1 MAGPSVGQE
10 ERQLVRRAVR
20 RLGIALVLIATAIAG
35 LALLDRYNA
44 TQKGVEAP
52 RPEPRALP
60 QPPVRPPS
68 EPSAAGPAPPSSTAP
83 AQVQPPPPP
92 PVVTNETLAPSEGA
106 APKAAEEHA
115 GIQPTPPTP
124 ALPQG
129 KPAPA
134 AAPAPKPSLEK
145 GPSKAVEPSPPKGY
159 LVQVGVFTTPENAR
173 VLQAKLARKG
183 IPAFI
188 ETRVVVGPFKDHAEA
203 DAANKRLKEMGLQGV
218 VVAPR

>member
-1 MAGPSVGQE
+1 MAGPGVGQE
-10 ERQLVRRAVR
+10 EKQLVRRAMR
-20 RLGIALVLIATAIAG
+20 RLGIALALIAAAIAG

-44 TQKGVEAP
+44 AQKRVEAP
-52 RPEPRALP
+52 LPEPRALP

-68 EPSAAGPAPPSSTAP
+68 EPIAAGPAPPSTAAP

-92 PVVTNETLAPSEGA
+92 PVVTNETVAPSERA
-106 APKAAEEHA
+106 APKAPEERP
-115 GIQPTPPTP
+115 GIQPAPPTP
-124 ALPQG
+124 APPQE
-129 KPAPA
+129 KPASA
-134 AAPAPKPSLEK
+134 AAPAPKPALEK
-145 GPSKAVEPSPPKGY
+145 APSKAVEPSPPKGF

-173 VLQAKLARKG
+173 ALQAKLARNG